1 MSSCQNKS
9 LPNINNIDVN
19 IDEENDIRLSNRIQN
34 LNINDYHSNNYNRK
48 KKQNNI
54 LSTEINTELTGEN
67 NRDNNDKEDDNN
79 FEDIAYN
86 AANAEE
92 VFKLQKKKIEKMK
105 EKYKIK
111 VHNHSKITN
120 YKTVKNNLKS
130 KQVKSNKI
138 NQQNFANLSLN
149 DNNNIFE
156 TAVFE
161 YNLKNKNKNNS
172 IPSLDIPWKHDD
184 KFINE
189 FKKNGSIELKSLAVR
204 TTNEIDYST
213 SCVDLNLNFS
223 LIGDS
228 EFWIFTRCFVNKD
241 TNDSSY
247 FDEQSINNEPNVIYN
262 KYTSLIKIIKEKNS
276 NKCFVTFG
284 TFYEDLEDPG
294 KIKYETFLKRQ
305 LVDYSQNEQNKNNNY
320 YYLEN
325 DLAEFQV
332 CILDSGN
339 DLIDAKILLNQNTK
353 FNHIMGKFYLPTK
366 KKAKLLFCGVG
377 PSVKLTKL
385 EINYFEKNET
395 EDDQRFE
402 TIFSNEKKSC
412 TCCLIF

>member
-1 MSSCQNKS
+1 M
-9 LPNINNIDVN
+9 NNIQNPPERNNTN
-19 IDEENDIRLSNRIQN
+19 IEIEDGKDLRLSNHIKN
-34 LNINDYHSNNYNRK
+34 ININDFNNHNNNNKYNFL
-48 KKQNNI
+48 N
-54 LSTEINTELTGEN
+54 TEINTELSCEN
-67 NRDNNDKEDDNN
+67 NTNNSKENDND

-86 AANAEE
+86 SINAEE
-92 VFKLQKKKIEKMK
+92 IFRLQKIKIQSMKQKYRNKKNNYINLS
-105 EKYKIK
+105 KYKTINYNTKSEPIK
-111 VHNHSKITN
+111 KFN
-120 YKTVKNNLKS
+120 KNN
-130 KQVKSNKI
+130 KQKFI
-138 NQQNFANLSLN
+138 TLSLN
-149 DNNNIFE
+149 DNNIFE
-156 TAVFE
+156 TAYFD
-161 YNLKNKNKNNS
+161 YNQKNKDNT
-172 IPSLDIPWKHDD
+172 IPSLDIISWEQNNKL
-184 KFINE
+184 INE
-189 FKKNGSIELKSLAVR
+189 FQKNNYIELKSLAVR

-213 SCVDLNLNFS
+213 KGVKLYLDFS

-241 TNDSSY
+241 INESSY
-247 FDEQSINNEPNVIYN
+247 FDEQSLNNEPNVIYN

-305 LVDYSQNEQNKNNNY
+305 LVDYSQNEQNQSNNY

-332 CILDSGN
+332 FISDSGN
-339 DLIDAKILLNQNTK
+339 DLIDAKILFNKNTK

-377 PSVKLTKL
+377 PSVKVRKL
-385 EINYFEKNET
+385 KINYYEKNEL
-395 EDDQRFE
+395 EDENKLE

-412 TCCLIF
+412 TCCFIF